1 MKENHIKQIFGGKKM
16 NRTIKRALT
25 LVMVTA
31 MMLGCLTISS
41 FAATK
46 VALTVE
52 GKTISTT
59 EADGAIFIDAANRTQ
74 VPMRVLA
81 NSLNKS
87 ITWDAASQ
95 TATIDGKVIIKIGKN
110 VITNANGTI
119 KMDTVAIVKNGRTY
133 VPARF
138 IAEALGL
145 GVTASKNS
153 AGTLNVSLAKLTGKI
168 IIAGSTSSQ
177 PLSGELTTVFMK
189 QYPGVSVEVQGGGSG
204 IGVSATKSGACDI
217 GALSRELTSTETG
230 FTEYTFAKD
239 GVAVIVNKSVN
250 VSGLSVEQIKKIFTG
265 ETKNWKEVGGIDK
278 PIVVVAREAGSG
290 TRGAFNELTKVLDSA
305 KVDQTTVNAIVQ
317 PSTGAVLQ
325 TVENTPN
332 SIGYISLGSLQNTVK
347 ALTIDG
353 VACTEANVIN
363 KTYKISRPFLY
374 ITKDKETL
382 ATETFLNWVMSA
394 EAQKIVSRDF
404 ISVLSK

>member
-1 MKENHIKQIFGGKKM
+1 M
-16 NRTIKRALT
+16 NKTIKRCLT

-31 MMLGCLTISS
+31 MVFGSLTISS

-46 VALTVE
+46 VALNVE
-52 GKTISTT
+52 GKAITTT

-110 VITNANGTI
+110 IITNANGTI

-145 GVTASKNS
+145 GVSTSTNS
-153 AGTLNVSLAKLTGKI
+153 GTLTVNLAKLTGKV

-177 PLSGELTTVFMK
+177 PLSGELTTAFMK
-189 QYPGVSVEVQGGGSG
+189 QYPGVNMEVQGGGSG
-204 IGVSATKSGACDI
+204 VGVTATKSGACDI
-217 GALSRELTSTETG
+217 GALSRELTATEFG
-230 FTEYTFAKD
+230 YKEYIFATD
-239 GVAVIVNKSVN
+239 GVAVIVNKDVD
-250 VSGLSVEQIKKIFTG
+250 VSGLTVDQIRKIFIG
-265 ETKNWKEVGGIDK
+265 ETKNWKDVGGIDK
-278 PIVVVAREAGSG
+278 PIVVISREAGSG
-290 TRGAFNELTKVLDSA
+290 TRSAFTELTKVLDSK
-305 KVDQTTVNAIVQ
+305 KVDKTTVNAIVQ

-325 TVENTPN
+325 TVENTPY
-332 SIGYISLGSLQNTVK
+332 SIGYISLGAMQNTVK
-347 ALTIDG
+347 LITVDG

-374 ITKDKETL
+374 ITKDEESL
-382 ATETFLNWVMSA
+382 ATQTYLNWVMST
-394 EAQKIVSRDF
+394 EAQKIVSKDY
-404 ISVLSK
+404 ISILSK